1 MAHAASAV
9 AASAAPVACL
19 ALLPPDALALV
30 CAHYDTV
37 RDAVR
42 LAATCRDVGGV
53 LAALPDVSRV
63 IAAARQ
69 RGGTELAPTSTAARP
84 PPPWLDAEAVR
95 RNPFAPILPL
105 EWEAAY
111 AAWKEGGRVGP
122 GPLNPEQR
130 AAGKAALA
138 YARLRWD
145 CRAAGATPEEIEQR
159 ARRMGLSQ
167 IVLVTGAGGTGKSAL
182 VHALEREYARHGIG
196 SRKYVT

>member
-84 PPPWLDAEAVR
+84 PPPWLAR
-95 RNPFAPILPL
+95 TQTNPPRSARTPS
-105 EWEAAY
+105 
-111 AAWKEGGRVGP
+111 P
-122 GPLNPEQR
+122 GP
-130 AAGKAALA
+130 
-138 YARLRWD
+138 
-145 CRAAGATPEEIEQR
+145 AAGATRPRR
-159 ARRMGLSQ
+159 ASSSRSQPRASAALQAPADALSVHPFYGHDSREMVPFTNTDPLNM
-167 IVLVTGAGGTGKSAL
+167 VLKTTPALDHDAGEST
-182 VHALEREYARHGIG
+182 
-196 SRKYVT
+196 